1 MVDGLLYNP
10 HYCIASVGA
19 NCILLI
25 MFFMK
30 RNYSLRSNKIFFVML
45 IDNLLASLINI
56 TTFYTISFPE
66 RHPQWINYAS
76 NIAYLLVYNF
86 MAVLFLLYVDSKTK
100 IGSIKKVMSMIGTTI
115 IIYDA
120 FVILTTPFTKWIIY
134 YNEANVYSHGP
145 LMYSLYITAFICV
158 AIAITIFIAKRKMF
172 NHYQVLSI
180 LLFAIGVVFAI
191 IFQFLHRSQVISNFV
206 CTMILFFIHTAF
218 ENQAYYLYADTL
230 CYNRRAFIKTI
241 DSYRFRKED
250 YLLAIIRIDDFEN
263 IKHSLGRMGVD
274 DLAERIAERI
284 CREFG
289 KSAYYV
295 DINCFAVIKLSANTH
310 QLSRQIKECFT
321 GSFNLEIGDDEI
333 ELNLEPVIS
342 FINVHGENVEGY
354 EMTTLIQSSA
364 DHFRDTEH
372 MIQESDELIKPI
384 RREKEVLRLID
395 NAIKNDG
402 FMVYYQPILDIHS
415 RTFNCSEALIRL
427 KDEKMGF
434 VGPEEFIPIAEKNGR
449 IHDIGDYVFR
459 TVCRFIKVNDVLSK
473 GVKYIEINLSP
484 EQCNRMEL
492 ANQLISVATEFG
504 VDFRQINLE
513 ITETAEMKG
522 YGMVSV
528 NDLITNLHSRGV
540 TFSLDDFGSGFAAID
555 YLIKLPVDIVKIDK
569 GILWQAMN
577 DEASMTIL
585 KNTIRMIKEVGKKI
599 VVEGIETKEMA
610 DILIANGCDYLQG
623 YLFSRPL
630 PPEAYIEFISG
641 KWEEVMISY

>member
-1 MVDGLLYNP
+1 MTDGLLYNP
-10 HYCIASVGA
+10 HYCIASAGA
-19 NCILLI
+19 TCILLI
-25 MFFMK
+25 VFFMK

-45 IDNLLASLINI
+45 IDNLLASLVNI

-66 RHPQWINYAS
+66 RYPMWLNYAS
-76 NIAYLLVYNF
+76 NISYMILYNF

-100 IGSIKKVMSMIGTTI
+100 IGSIKKVMSLIGAAVV
-115 IIYDA
+115 IYDTA
-120 FVILTTPFTKWIIY
+120 MILLTPITKQIFY
-134 YNEANVYSHGP
+134 YDENGNYCHGG
-145 LMYSLYITAFICV
+145 MMNTLYVTAFTCV

-180 LLFAIGVVFAI
+180 LFFAIGVFLAVL
-191 IFQFLHRSQVISNFV
+191 FQYHHRQHVISNFV
-206 CTMILFFIHTAF
+206 CSMVLFFIHTAF
-218 ENQAYYLYADTL
+218 ENQAYYLHGDTL

-241 DSYRFRKED
+241 DQYRYRKEN
-250 YLLAIIRIDDFEN
+250 YLMAIIKIDDFEN

-295 DINCFAVIKLSANTH
+295 DINCFAVIKNVANTH
-310 QLSRQIKECFT
+310 QLRIQIKDCFE
-321 GSFNLEIGDDEI
+321 GSFILEIGDDEVV
-333 ELNLEPVIS
+333 LDLEPVIS

-354 EMTTLIQSSA
+354 EMTTLIQNTA
-364 DHFRDTEH
+364 DRFSDSDLS
-372 MIQESDELIKPI
+372 IQESDELIKPI

-402 FMVYYQPILDIHS
+402 FMVYFQPILDIHS
-415 RTFNCSEALIRL
+415 RTFSCSEALIRL
-427 KDEKMGF
+427 KDDRIGF

-449 IHDIGDYVFR
+449 IHEIGDYVFR
-459 TVCRFIKVNDVLSK
+459 TVCRFIKENDVLSK
-473 GVKYIEINLSP
+473 GVNYIEINLSP

-492 ANQLISVATEFG
+492 AGQLISVATEFG

-513 ITETAEMKG
+513 ITETAEMKS
-522 YGMVSV
+522 YGMESV
-528 NDLITNLHSRGV
+528 NELITNLHSKGV

-577 DEASMTIL
+577 DEASMKIL

-610 DILIANGCDYLQG
+610 EILIANGCDYLQG
-623 YLFSRPL
+623 YLFSKPL
-630 PPEAYIEFISG
+630 PQEEYIEFISG
-641 KWEEVMISY
+641 KWEDVMISY